1 MYKAKC
7 MDTDKAVEYLKE
19 CRRDMEQ
26 QELLEVEKT
35 RKYYEGIRKG
45 LRIAEDMY
53 YCSNYEKANPRTFE
67 DGVKMGFDNAF
78 YGIGK
83 ELGIKTQDICAKEVP
98 NDEKCKEFSARIQK
112 RLKPGGSDDS
122 GKE

>member
-7 MDTDKAVEYLKE
+7 MDTDKAVDYLKE
-19 CRRDMEQ
+19 CSRDMEQ

-53 YCSNYEKANPRTFE
+53 YCSNYEKANQRTFE

-98 NDEKCKEFSARIQK
+98 NDEKCKEFSARIKK
-112 RLKPGGSDDS
+112 RSKPGGSDDS

>member
-7 MDTDKAVEYLKE
+7 MDTDKAVEHLKE
-19 CRRDMEQ
+19 CKRDLEQ

-45 LRIAEDMY
+45 LSIAENMY

-67 DGVKMGFDNAF
+67 DGVKMGFDSAF

-83 ELGIKTQDICAKEVP
+83 ELGIKTQDICSKEVP
-98 NDEKCKEFSARIQK
+98 NDEKCKEFSSRIQK
-112 RLKPGGSDDS
+112 GSKPGGSDDS

>member
-7 MDTDKAVEYLKE
+7 MDTDKAIEYLKE

-26 QELLEVEKT
+26 QELLEVEKN

-53 YCSNYEKANPRTFE
+53 YCSNYEKANQRTFE
-67 DGVKMGFDNAF
+67 DGVKMGFDNDF

-98 NDEKCKEFSARIQK
+98 NDEKCKEFSARIKK
-112 RLKPGGSDDS
+112 RSKPGGSDDS